1 MTITENSSTNVEILE
16 NNGTPENG
24 QIQNNGVEQIPV
36 EQYKALQAE
45 FTRSRQALIE
55 LAVDKATS
63 DPSSISEIKDK
74 SLQNSVVKQLYW
86 FDTYNQA
93 VAVLGSELNAA
104 SSGNESDDRTAT
116 LERELKLLKYNSQK
130 STIENEIKNYKLSN
144 PQYFVSADS
153 EEKLLAE
160 LEFISGNLPVA
171 ERIKRAATIAFVPSI
186 DPTTDAYRTLTMGI
200 AGSGGN
206 AKIDTSSAKESE
218 KQKQIEAGR
227 KLFWLK

>member
-1 MTITENSSTNVEILE
+1 MTTILNSSPSGEIQS
-16 NNGTPENG
+16 NATDTTIVVQPQATPEQLA
-24 QIQNNGVEQIPV
+24 QIEAD
-36 EQYKALQAE
+36 KLALQSE
-45 FTRSRQALIE
+45 YTKTRQALIE
-55 LAVDKATS
+55 YASKVASD
-63 DPSSISEIKDK
+63 DPSTIAGIKDTK
-74 SLQNSVVKQLYW
+74 LQNSVVKQLYG
-86 FDTYNQA
+86 FDTYAQA

-104 SSGNESDDRTAT
+104 TSGNESDDRTAV

-160 LEFISGNLPVA
+160 LEFISGNLPVS
-171 ERIKRAATIAFVPSI
+171 ERIRRAATIAFIPSV

-206 AKIDTSSAKESE
+206 AKMDTNNVKESE

-227 KLFWLK
+227 KLF